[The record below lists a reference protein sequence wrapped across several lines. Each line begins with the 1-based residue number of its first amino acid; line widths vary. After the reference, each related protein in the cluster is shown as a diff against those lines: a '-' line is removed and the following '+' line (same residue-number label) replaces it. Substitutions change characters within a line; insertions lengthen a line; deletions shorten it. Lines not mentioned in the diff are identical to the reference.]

1 MSKIVELAEIWN
13 RHFSTRL
20 RLTWVQN
27 EQKMSSFAEQAEATP
42 PHLLLI
48 DDDLSLAALIR
59 EYCYSKGLEVTP
71 AATGEEGICL
81 SQQRRFQLI
90 ILDVMLPRMDG
101 FEVLKRLRQ
110 RSNIPV
116 LMLTTRRATR
126 DRVQGLESGA
136 DDYLPKPFEPE
147 ELVARIRSI
156 LRRVYPAPKEARIFL
171 GDLMLNEMERSV
183 TVGDASIE
191 LTGAEFQLLRLLL
204 DTPGLPRSRE
214 DLVPQIF
221 GREVRGFDRSID
233 NLVSSLR
240 KKLGA
245 HPNGSERIKGVR
257 NVGYAYVTE
266 KATR

>member
-1 MSKIVELAEIWN
+1 MTSLSP
-13 RHFSTRL
+13 HG
-20 RLTWVQN
+20 
-27 EQKMSSFAEQAEATP
+27 EANP

-48 DDDLSLAALIR
+48 DDDLSLATLIR
-59 EYCYSKGLEVTP
+59 EYCHSKGLEVTP

-110 RSNIPV
+110 CSNIPV
-116 LMLTTRRATR
+116 LMLTTRRATK
-126 DRVQGLESGA
+126 DRVQGLEGGA
-136 DDYLPKPFEPE
+136 DDYLAKPFQPE

-156 LRRVYPAPKEARIFL
+156 LRRVYPAPKAARLFV
-171 GDLMLNEMERSV
+171 GDLTLDEMGRSV
-183 TVGDASIE
+183 TVGPAEIE

-204 DTPGLPRSRE
+204 STPGVPRSRE

-221 GREVRGFDRSID
+221 GREVKGFDRSID

-240 KKLGA
+240 RKLGP

-257 NVGYAYVTE
+257 NVGYAYVAG
-266 KATR
+266 KAIP